1 MSFMEWCSPVRS
13 ARFLEPCLYY
23 AGRFY
28 KLRRLRKP
36 WANTGA
42 GSLTCSELDRAVDW
56 FNRHGNKAVF
66 VGRLVPAIR
75 TLISVPAGLVR
86 MNLFI
91 FLLYSAIGSLL
102 WTALLTWAGFILQ
115 SQYHNV
121 EKYMNPLT
129 NLVFIVIFAVYLYRL
144 ITYKTLT
151 RKQRTPVQVDVNSCM
166 GRVAIR
172 TGARGNLPCICS
184 FHAHPSPFSSFRSC
198 QIILMLIKI
207 DKMQKFPVG
216 S

>member
-1 MSFMEWCSPVRS
+1 MFDFIVSVISSTRYIGVLLLMLLENIFPPIPSELIMPLAGYTAAQGQMSFMGVVLAGTIGSILGTLPW
-13 ARFLEPCLYY
+13 YY

-28 KLRRLRKP
+28 KLRRLRKLVGKHGR
-36 WANTGA
+36 WLT
-42 GSLTCSELDRAVDW
+42 LTCSELDRAVDW

-144 ITYKTLT
+144 ITYKNPDPETE
-151 RKQRTPVQVDVNSCM
+151 NS
-166 GRVAIR
+166 G
-172 TGARGNLPCICS
+172 T
-184 FHAHPSPFSSFRSC
+184 
-198 QIILMLIKI
+198 
-207 DKMQKFPVG
+207 
-216 S
+216 